1 VLGSAWVHYTVVERR
16 LAAGESGRERRSR
29 RNMRFLVTIDG
40 SELGVGMPPERLA
53 QVVEQM
59 VTPGLEQLVQW
70 EQEGRIHGGGYT
82 AARGGVFIM
91 EADSSEEVDQ
101 LVTSLPHWG
110 LVKVDVKPLI
120 STNAMLE
127 RARAVSQRLHE
138 RVG

>member
-1 VLGSAWVHYTVVERR
+1 
-16 LAAGESGRERRSR
+16 
-29 RNMRFLVTIDG
+29 MRFVVTIDG
-40 SELGVGMPPERLA
+40 SDMAVGRPPEQLA
-53 QVVEQM
+53 QVVERM
-59 VTPGLEQLVQW
+59 VVPSIEQLAQW

-91 EADSSEEVDQ
+91 DADSSEEVDQ

-120 STNAMLE
+120 STSAMLE
-127 RARAVSQRLHE
+127 RAQAMRQRLQE

>member
-1 VLGSAWVHYTVVERR
+1 
-16 LAAGESGRERRSR
+16 
-29 RNMRFLVTIDG
+29 MRFLVTIDG
-40 SELGVGMPPERLA
+40 SDIGVGMPPERLA
-53 QVVEQM
+53 QVVEHM

-70 EQEGRIHGGGYT
+70 EQEGRIYGGGYT

-110 LVKVDVKPLI
+110 LVKVEVKPLI
-120 STNAMLE
+120 STSEMVERSRAM
-127 RARAVSQRLHE
+127 SQRLQE